1 MPVYNATSRE
11 GELAEI
17 GESDSPGA
25 VFCDSQ
31 GITHLG
37 LRLGIQ
43 LHRCPLAL
51 AEKCPRNR
59 RRSDMRPKQRRKS
72 PAKAGARE
80 LFSRALMTVLTFSGV
95 VLSGTALRA
104 QAVSIKLVNGRNGK
118 PIADK
123 CIRVG
128 VGDKSDLKG
137 RGWSGGDMQTD
148 ASGVVTLHL
157 VVGNAAINT
166 QDERRGCAGGVVASP
181 VLKYG
186 NTIGVRPF
194 LAFCQPHGSNYS
206 WLGFEVF
213 STTNV
218 LQQGVVTPNTC
229 GKARASPKP
238 GQIILFVRPLSWWEK
253 MKE

>member
-1 MPVYNATSRE
+1 MRLTRS
-11 GELAEI
+11 
-17 GESDSPGA
+17 GESLLETFA
-25 VFCDSQ
+25 
-31 GITHLG
+31 HW
-37 LRLGIQ
+37 
-43 LHRCPLAL
+43 
-51 AEKCPRNR
+51 
-59 RRSDMRPKQRRKS
+59 
-72 PAKAGARE
+72 
-80 LFSRALMTVLTFSGV
+80 LFSRTLMVVFVLLGPALAGN
-95 VLSGTALRA
+95 ALQA
-104 QAVSIKLVNGRNGK
+104 QTIRVKLVNGRNGK

-186 NTIGVRPF
+186 NTVGVRPF
-194 LAFCQPHGSNYS
+194 LAFCQPRGSNYP
-206 WLGFEVF
+206 WLGGEVF
-213 STTNV
+213 STKKV
-218 LQQGVVTPNTC
+218 LQEGVVTPNTC
-229 GKARASPKP
+229 GKAKASPKP
-238 GQIILFVRPLSWWEK
+238 GQIIFFVRPLSWWEK